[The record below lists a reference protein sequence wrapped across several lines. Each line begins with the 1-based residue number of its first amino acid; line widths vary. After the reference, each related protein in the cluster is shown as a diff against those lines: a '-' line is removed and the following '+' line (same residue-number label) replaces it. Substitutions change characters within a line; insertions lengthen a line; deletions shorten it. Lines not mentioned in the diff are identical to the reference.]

1 MALHQIGDTVR
12 LSTTFKVG
20 TVLTD
25 PTDVELVI
33 REPDGTETTEAY
45 SPGDIVRDSVGAFHC
60 DLVVDAAGI
69 WSWKW
74 TGTGTAA
81 GVDEGSFTVEASLLG
96 GELLCSVDDVKNY
109 LEVTNTDS
117 DDLIL
122 DSIVAAS
129 SILPERYQREFV
141 GPTGGTRTFALRS
154 RLLDLAP
161 YDLRSATSVTLH
173 PEETAT
179 ALTANSD
186 YELRPVGGARLGGTY
201 LHIAL
206 SPRLNLSS
214 TVAREFGH
222 ARLQVIGNWGCF
234 STGAVD
240 ASVKRAAV
248 ITAASW
254 TDRAIAEYALA
265 GEEPREVRP
274 DRFATY
280 GVPAAA
286 HGILALWGRLGTPA

>member
-60 DLVVDAAGI
+60 DVVVDAAGI

-81 GVDEGSFTVEASLLG
+81 GIDEGTFTVEETLLG
-96 GELLCSVDDVKNY
+96 GELLCSMDDVKEY
-109 LEVTNTDS
+109 LELTTDDS
-117 DDLIL
+117 DDVIL
-122 DSIVAAS
+122 TSVVAAS

-141 GPTGGTRTFALRS
+141 GPTGGTRTFQLRS

-173 PEETAT
+173 PEEVAQT
-179 ALTANSD
+179 LTANSD

-214 TVAREFGH
+214 TVAREFGF

-248 ITAASW
+248 ITAAAW
-254 TDRAIAEYALA
+254 TDRAISEYALA

-274 DRFATY
+274 DRFSSY
-280 GVPAAA
+280 GVPSAA
-286 HGILALWGRLGTPA
+286 HAILSMWGRLGTP

>member
-1 MALHQIGDTVR
+1 MPLYQPGDTVR
-12 LSTTFKVG
+12 LETTFKVDD
-20 TVLTD
+20 VLTD
-25 PTDVELVI
+25 PTTVTLTVLTPAGASTSYTYAASEVT
-33 REPDGTETTEAY
+33 RE
-45 SPGDIVRDSVGAFHC
+45 SVGAFYK
-60 DLVVDAAGI
+60 DVVASTAGI

-81 GVDEGSFTVEASLLG
+81 GIDEGTFTVEDTLLG
-96 GELLCSVDDVKNY
+96 SELLCSMDDVKDY
-109 LEVTNTDS
+109 LEITTTDS
-117 DDLIL
+117 DDLII
-122 DSIVAAS
+122 SSVVAAS

-141 GPTGGTRTFALRS
+141 GPTGGTRTFQLRS

-173 PEETAT
+173 PEEVAQT
-179 ALTANSD
+179 LTANSD

-214 TVAREFGH
+214 TVAREFGY

-248 ITAASW
+248 ITAAAW
-254 TDRAIAEYALA
+254 TDRAISEYALA

-274 DRFATY
+274 DRFSGY
-280 GVPAAA
+280 GVPSAA
-286 HGILALWGRLGTPA
+286 HAILSMWGRLGTP